1 MFFIVFWKIELLKYV
16 GYLKSSL
23 VKELRI
29 HISCVFIKMRLVQNR
44 LFSKQQLW
52 KCLWKK

>member
-44 LFSKQQLW
+44 LFSKQQL
-52 KCLWKK
+52 